1 MREGLHWNFG
11 DLLDGCASR
20 LPGDAPAVIQGSRTL
35 SWADFT
41 RRTNNVAARLD
52 ALGARPGDKVAIY
65 LRNCAEYVEAVGAC
79 FKARLVPLNV
89 NFRYLDEELYYIFD
103 NSDANFVV
111 FGTEFVE
118 RVDHVRDRLPGVRWI
133 QVGGETAEFALDF
146 EQLAETGDGAPLDIE
161 RSEEDLLFVYTGGTT
176 GMPKAVMWRQGDL
189 WMALGGGT
197 NVPANR
203 RIRPAT
209 PEEHLENVRLH
220 GPGPRQIT
228 ACPLMHGTGLF
239 TTIGN
244 LAGGGCA
251 VLLEKPNFDGV
262 ELWETVE
269 RTRANSAIIVG
280 DAFAKPML
288 NALDENPGRWDLSSL
303 KILISSGVMWSSD
316 VKRRLLEHHSSMS
329 LADMFGSSEAIG
341 FGISVTSGKGESQ
354 TARFKIGDRCKVF
367 TEDHREVEPGSGERG
382 FIARSGPI
390 PLGYYKDDE
399 KTARTFPTINGVRYS
414 IPGDWCTVDADGTLN
429 LLGRGSACI
438 NTAGEKVYPEE
449 VEEVLKTH
457 PGVEDALVFGI
468 DDDKWGQ
475 AVTAVVSL
483 SPGESFDEA
492 VLRAHVREAL
502 AGYKTPKRI
511 HAVEKMFRGA
521 NGKADYKQA
530 AAYAMTR

>member
-1 MREGLHWNFG
+1 MHWNFG
-11 DLLDGCASR
+11 DLLDGCAGV
-20 LPGDAPAVIQGSRTL
+20 LPEDAPAVIQGDRSR

-41 RRTNNVAARLD
+41 RRTNNLAVQLRD
-52 ALGARPGDKVAIY
+52 LGARPDDKVAIY

-79 FKARLVPLNV
+79 LKARLVQVNV
-89 NFRYLDEELYYIFD
+89 NFRYLDEELYYILE
-103 NSDANFVV
+103 NSDAKFVV
-111 FGTEFVE
+111 FGAEFGE
-118 RVDHVRDRLPGVRWI
+118 HVAHLRDRLAGVRWI
-133 QVGGETAEFALDF
+133 QVGGDPLDF
-146 EQLAETGDGAPLDIE
+146 AVDFEKLVEAGDGAPLGVE
-161 RSEEDLLFVYTGGTT
+161 RSEDDLLFVYTGGTT

-203 RIRPAT
+203 RVRPAT
-209 PEEHLENVRLH
+209 PERHLENVRRY

-239 TTIGN
+239 ATIGN

-251 VLLEKPNFDGV
+251 VLLEKPHFDAE
-262 ELWETVE
+262 ELWDTVE
-269 RTRANSAIIVG
+269 RTRASSAIIVG

-288 NALDENPGRWDLSSL
+288 NALDENPGHWDLSSL

-316 VKRRLLEHHSSMS
+316 VKRGLLRHHPAMS

-341 FGISVTSGKGESQ
+341 FGTSLTTGRGETR
-354 TARFKIGDRCKVF
+354 TARFKIGERCKVF

-399 KTARTFPTINGVRYS
+399 KTARTFPTIHGVRYS

-457 PGVEDALVFGI
+457 ASVEDALVFGI
-468 DDDKWGQ
+468 ADDKWGQ

-483 SPGESFDEA
+483 SPGEELDEA
-492 VLRAHVREAL
+492 ALRAFVRESL
-502 AGYKTPKRI
+502 AGYKSPKRI
-511 HAVEKMFRGA
+511 YAVERMFRA
-521 NGKADYKQA
+521 PNGKADYKRA
-530 AAYAMTR
+530 AAYVKGL